1 MAKNITT
8 EIKAEN
14 IGPHL
19 AINDLYPMSQ
29 LKLGVFAN
37 NGSGKTFISRVFRLL
52 NNNETEKVNKIL
64 TINKTKGDFNLKI
77 SEQKEET
84 TIHKKLSIK
93 LNKDKEAVIIN
104 NTDYIFHVFNS
115 DYVKDNIEELKYN
128 PDGEI
133 EGYILGKTKIDLS
146 KEKKKVNSLS
156 DIIVQKSEILT
167 TEFDKSKKELDKQ
180 KINRGTNEY
189 KFTVRNIYDDDL
201 EYKEEKTYEEL
212 VKLNNTL
219 SQTPDDIKNIDELN
233 YSFNDDLM
241 TDIEEVIDTEYTKSK
256 IAQSFKDKVI
266 SKQEFIEN
274 GLNILPKKL
283 KQDEDECP
291 FCEQTLRVDAIK
303 LIADYNNYL
312 DDSEAL
318 INSKISNFIKSIENL
333 KVNLKADENTFLRIN
348 KDFNNLKKYI
358 PSLTDVTLEELKEP
372 DLDGEFDNII
382 ELLNEKLKN
391 IEIKIP
397 RDKYKNSIKKI
408 HELAKKLEKNST
420 DNNKKINNFN
430 QKKDNLK
437 SEKLEINR
445 RLCKAMYLKIQTS
458 QKVLIKEI
466 KTIHKE
472 KKALEKQ
479 IDEKESKEKVSK
491 KVKVLET
498 LKKHLK
504 AFFGDKYSIDDDFC
518 FKFNKHILTDNATDV
533 LSDGEKSILAFC
545 YYLADIHKL
554 VSRDDDY
561 NKLFFIIDD
570 PISSLDFH
578 YVYAV
583 SQSIRN
589 LHLTLNTQRSRFIIL
604 THNLEFM
611 SILIRNK
618 IIDIPLILVNS
629 KLSKLSRQ
637 LVMPYEEHLRDIY
650 SVANGGSPC
659 HTTPNSVRHVLE
671 TINKFESP
679 DKELKSYCEHNDVL
693 SGNEFVYSLM
703 HDGSHGV
710 VRQQIAYTDEMIQK
724 GCEVVISFINSKFEG
739 QINQIKA

>member
-8 EIKAEN
+8 EIKVEN
-14 IGPHL
+14 IGPLL
-19 AINDLYPMSQ
+19 AINDSFPMSK

-37 NGSGKTFISRVFRLL
+37 NGSGKTFISRAFRLL
-52 NNNETEKVNKIL
+52 NNNEAEKANKIL
-64 TINKTKGDFNLKI
+64 TINKTKGDFSLKI
-77 SEQKEET
+77 SEQKDGT

-93 LNKDKEAVIIN
+93 LNKDKDAVIVN

-115 DYVKDNIEELKYN
+115 DYVKENIEELKYN

-146 KEKKKVNSLS
+146 KEKKKVKSLS
-156 DIIVQKSEILT
+156 DTIIQKSEILT
-167 TEFDKSKKELDKQ
+167 TEFDKGKKDLDKQ

-201 EYKEEKTYEEL
+201 EYKEEKNYEEL
-212 VKLNNTL
+212 VKLNKTL

-233 YSFNDDLM
+233 YSFKGDLM
-241 TDIEEVIDTEYTKSK
+241 NDIKEMFDTEYTKSK

-266 SKQEFIEN
+266 SKQEFIES
-274 GLNILPKKL
+274 GLKILPEKL
-283 KQDEDECP
+283 KQDDDECP
-291 FCEQTLRVDAIK
+291 FCEQILRVDAIK
-303 LIADYNNYL
+303 LIAEYNNYL
-312 DDSEAL
+312 DDSEAI
-318 INSKISNFIKSIENL
+318 INSKISNFIKSIEEL
-333 KVNLKADENTFLRIN
+333 KVKLKADENTFLRIN
-348 KDFNNLKKYI
+348 KDFSNLKKYI
-358 PSLTDVTLEELKEP
+358 PSLTDVSLEEIKES
-372 DLDGEFDNII
+372 DLGREFDNII

-397 RDKYKNSIKKI
+397 HDKYKNSIKKI
-408 HELAKKLEKNST
+408 HELVKVLEKNSVL
-420 DNNKKINNFN
+420 NNKKINDFN
-430 QKKDNLK
+430 LKKDNLK

-458 QKVLIKEI
+458 QKSLIMEI

-491 KVKVLET
+491 KVKVLEN

-533 LSDGEKSILAFC
+533 LSDGEKSIVAFC

-554 VSRDDDY
+554 VARDDDY

-583 SQSIRN
+583 SQAIRN

-679 DKELKSYCEHNDVL
+679 DKELKSYCEHNDIL
-693 SGNEFVYSLM
+693 SDNEFVYSLM

-710 VRQQIAYTDEMIQK
+710 IRQQIAYTDEMIQK

>member
-19 AINDLYPMSQ
+19 TINDSFPMSQ

-37 NGSGKTFISRVFRLL
+37 NGSGKTFISRAFRLL
-52 NNNETEKVNKIL
+52 NNNEAERVNKIL
-64 TINKTKGDFNLKI
+64 TINKTKGSFNLKI
-77 SEQKEET
+77 SEQKEGT
-84 TIHKKLSIK
+84 TIHKKLSIT
-93 LNKDKEAVIIN
+93 LNKDKDAVIVN
-104 NTDYIFHVFNS
+104 DTDYLFHVFNS

-133 EGYILGKTKIDLS
+133 EGYILGKTKIDLT
-146 KEKKKVNSLS
+146 KEKKKVKSLHEE
-156 DIIVQKSEILT
+156 VVKKSEILT
-167 TEFDKSKKELDKQ
+167 IEFKKGKEELDKQ
-180 KINRGTNEY
+180 KINRGTGEY
-189 KFTVRNIYDDDL
+189 KFTVRNVYDDDL
-201 EYKEEKTYEEL
+201 DYKEEKTYEEL
-212 VKLNNTL
+212 VKLNKTL
-219 SQTPDDIKNIDELN
+219 NQSPDDIKDIEELN
-233 YSFNDDLM
+233 YSFNGDLLN
-241 TDIEEVIDTEYTKSK
+241 EVKEISVTEYTKSK

-266 SKQEFIEN
+266 SKQEFIES
-274 GLNILPKKL
+274 GLTLLSKKL

-303 LIADYNNYL
+303 LIEDYNKYL

-318 INSKISNFIKSIENL
+318 INSKISNCIKSIEEL
-333 KVNLKADENTFLRIN
+333 KVKLKTDENTFLRTN
-348 KDFNNLKKYI
+348 KDFNTLKKYI
-358 PSLTDVTLEELKEP
+358 PSLIDVNLDELKETN
-372 DLDGEFDNII
+372 LDTEFENII
-382 ELLNEKLKN
+382 ELLKKKLKN
-391 IEIKIP
+391 IEIKISLSE
-397 RDKYKNSIKKI
+397 YKASIKKI
-408 HELAKKLEKNST
+408 SNQVKILETNST
-420 DNNKKINNFN
+420 NNNKKINDFN
-430 QKKDNLK
+430 LKKDNLK

-458 QKVLIKEI
+458 QKDLIKEI

-472 KKALEKQ
+472 KKELDKQ
-479 IDEKESKEKVSK
+479 IEEKESKEKVSK
-491 KVKVLET
+491 KIKVLEN

-504 AFFGDKYSIDDDFC
+504 AFFGEKYSIDDDFC

-533 LSDGEKSILAFC
+533 LSDGEKSIVAFC

-554 VSRDDDY
+554 VERDDDY
-561 NKLFFIIDD
+561 DKLFFIIDD

-583 SQSIRN
+583 SQIIRTLHKTLSIKEAK
-589 LHLTLNTQRSRFIIL
+589 FIVL

-611 SILIRNK
+611 SILLRNE
-618 IIDIPLILVNS
+618 ILSIPIVLANS

-650 SVANGGSPC
+650 SVANGGSSC

-679 DKELKSYCEHNDVL
+679 DKQLKAYCDQNDIL
-693 SGNEFVYSLM
+693 KDNEFVFSLM
-703 HDGSHGV
+703 HDGSHGNI
-710 VRQQIAYTDEMIQK
+710 RQQMPYNEEMIQK
-724 GCEVVISFINSKFEG
+724 GCVAVIDFINSKFEG

>member
-19 AINDLYPMSQ
+19 VINDSFPMSK

-37 NGSGKTFISRVFRLL
+37 NGTGKTFISRAFRLL
-52 NNNETEKVNKIL
+52 INNEAERVNKIL
-64 TINKTKGDFNLKI
+64 TINKTKGNFNLKI
-77 SEQKEET
+77 SEQTDGT

-93 LNKDKEAVIIN
+93 LNKDKEAVIVN
-104 NTDYIFHVFNS
+104 DTDYIFHVFNS

-133 EGYILGKTKIDLS
+133 EGYILGKTKIDLT
-146 KEKKKVNSLS
+146 KEKKKVKNLS
-156 DIIVQKSEILT
+156 ATIVQKSEDLT
-167 TEFDKSKKELDKQ
+167 SEFDKGKKELDKQ

-189 KFTVRNIYDDDL
+189 KFTVRNVYDGDL
-201 EYKEEKTYEEL
+201 EYKEEKSYEEL
-212 VKLNNTL
+212 VKLNKTL
-219 SQTPDDIKNIDELN
+219 SQSPDDIKNIDELN
-233 YSFNDDLM
+233 YSFNGDLM
-241 TDIEEVIDTEYTKSK
+241 NDIKEIFVTKYSKSK
-256 IAQSFKDKVI
+256 IAQRFKDKVI
-266 SKQEFIEN
+266 SKQEFIES
-274 GLNILPKKL
+274 GLNILPKEI

-303 LIADYNNYL
+303 LIDDYNDYL

-318 INSKISNFIKSIENL
+318 INSKISNSIKTIEEL
-333 KVNLKADENTFLRIN
+333 KNKLKADENTFLRIN
-348 KDFNNLKKYI
+348 KDFNKLKKHI
-358 PSLTDVTLEELKEP
+358 PSLTDVSLEELKEFN
-372 DLDGEFDNII
+372 LESEFDNII
-382 ELLNEKLKN
+382 QLLKEKLKN

-397 RDKYKNSIKKI
+397 LNKYEDSIKKI
-408 HELAKKLEKNST
+408 HEQVKILEANAT
-420 DNNKKINNFN
+420 GNNKKINDFN

-437 SEKLEINR
+437 SEKLDINR

-458 QKVLIKEI
+458 QKDLINEI

-472 KKALEKQ
+472 KKELERQ
-479 IDEKESKEKVSK
+479 IDEKESKEKV
-491 KVKVLET
+491 KVLEN

-518 FKFNKHILTDNATDV
+518 FKFHKHVLTDNATDV
-533 LSDGEKSILAFC
+533 LSDGEKSIVAFC

-554 VSRDDDY
+554 VDRDDDY
-561 NKLFFIIDD
+561 NKLFFVIDD

-583 SQSIRN
+583 SQAIRN
-589 LHLTLNTQRSRFIIL
+589 LHLILNTERSRFIIL

-650 SVANGGSPC
+650 NVANGGSPC

-679 DKELKSYCEHNDVL
+679 DKELKAYCEHNDIL
-693 SGNEFVYSLM
+693 SENEFVYSLM

-710 VRQQIAYTDEMIQK
+710 VRQQIAYTNEMIQK
-724 GCEVVISFINSKFEG
+724 GCDVVINFINSKFEG